1 VASCLPPLCSLRK
14 GRIVEG
20 RVGGIWVTRKK
31 KCNSMALCIFN
42 EFDVSGG
49 PVGKKRIDKQHSFQ
63 SRTQEFNLR
72 ELRAA
77 SKNFS
82 EKIGEGG
89 FGPVYYGKL
98 ANGQEVAIKV
108 SNGISK
114 QGQSEF
120 FTEVL

>member
-1 VASCLPPLCSLRK
+1 MSTEA
-14 GRIVEG
+14 
-20 RVGGIWVTRKK
+20 
-31 KCNSMALCIFN
+31 
-42 EFDVSGG
+42 SGG
-49 PVGKKRIDKQHSFQ
+49 LVGKRIDKQHSFQ
-63 SRTQEFNLR
+63 NRTQEFNLR

-82 EKIGEGG
+82 QKIGEGG

-120 FTEVL
+120 FTEVLRELPLSQFCTKKCYSGFFGLGTHFLQSCLNDVVKIVYTRF